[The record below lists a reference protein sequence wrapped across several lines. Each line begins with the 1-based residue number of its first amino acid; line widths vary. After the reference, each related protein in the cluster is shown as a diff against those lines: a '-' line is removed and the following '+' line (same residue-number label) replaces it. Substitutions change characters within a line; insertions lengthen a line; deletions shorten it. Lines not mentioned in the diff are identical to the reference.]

1 MTDRSRLAPEHI
13 GLCPDSFHMGEF
25 YVPLT
30 AAEVAAGA
38 VRCPENDCDR
48 DMIIY
53 TRFPIVH
60 S

>member
-1 MTDRSRLAPEHI
+1 
-13 GLCPDSFHMGEF
+13 MGEF

-30 AAEVAAGA
+30 AAEVAAAA
-38 VRCPENDCDR
+38 VRCPECDR